1 MTRRDRSRQRWF
13 LATATIFVATG
24 GCTDSTVPIRPTAAP
39 AAVASPGGGGGG
51 GGGGGQRRL
60 SIVAVNLSSSSL
72 LIGGANV
79 SYTVT
84 VENKGSSVSDVTLQ
98 GAIVQGAVSHLA
110 GGFAANC
117 PPSPT
122 GVVPKGSCQMTSTT
136 NASNA
141 SGVGTL
147 VPGPANFVLTMS
159 LNAGGV
165 STVVDQTSVPVTLVA
180 ITRTITSLSLSKT
193 TLVISDGTESQPD
206 ITNITAGLQNTGSAL
221 SNVRIQADFVQGTVV
236 HNSGSVALNCV
247 DPQGDGILPNGAC
260 TMNWFAVATNAVA
273 AGSGTLVPGAATFV
287 LKLIQDVNGTATVLD
302 SKSVS
307 VTLTGGTLRITNLA
321 LSSTTLSIGGAGVP
335 YDVTIF
341 NPGSQL
347 SGVFIQGEMIQNGNV
362 AGAGGSNLL
371 CPPTS
376 ANGVLP
382 AGTCTMSWI
391 AVASN
396 QSYAPAPLVPGAATF
411 RLTLYQGSGS
421 PVVLDTKSVPVTLV
435 AGPPEVTGVIFF
447 DPDNN
452 VLLSATTGTDYNVT
466 LVNSGSAMSGMTL
479 KSTVVQ
485 TLNSVTS
492 TRDVSDIPVA
502 CPSNASGTLPNGV
515 CTFQVTAI
523 VSNSA
528 SGSGPDLVPEN
539 DATYVVTLY
548 QNGVQVATT
557 SRVIHLKVQLF

>member
-1 MTRRDRSRQRWF
+1 MSRSDRSTRRWF
-13 LATATIFVATG
+13 LAAAATLVAAVA
-24 GCTDSTVPIRPTAAP
+24 CTDSSQLTPPTAAS
-39 AAVASPGGGGGG
+39 AAANPGGGGG

-60 SIVAVNLSSSSL
+60 SIVAINLSSSSL
-72 LIGGANV
+72 TIGGASV

-84 VENKGSSVSDVTLQ
+84 IENKGSTVSDVSLQ
-98 GAIVQGAVSHLA
+98 GAIVQGAVSHPA
-110 GGFAANC
+110 GGFAASC

-122 GVVPKGSCQMTSTT
+122 GAVPKGSCQMTFTT
-136 NASNA
+136 SASNA
-141 SGVGTL
+141 NGAGTL
-147 VPGPANFVLTMS
+147 VPGPASFVLTMS
-159 LNAGGV
+159 LGAGGT
-165 STVVDQTSVPVTLVA
+165 STVVDQKSVPVTLVA
-180 ITRTITSLSLSKT
+180 ITRTIASLSLSKT
-193 TLVISDGTESQPD
+193 TLAISDGTEPQPD

-221 SNVRIQADFVQGTVV
+221 SNVRLQADFVQGTVV
-236 HNSGSVALNCV
+236 HNSGSVSLNCV
-247 DPQGDGILPNGAC
+247 DPQGDGILPSGAC
-260 TMNWFAVATNAVA
+260 PINWFAVATNAVA
-273 AGSGTLVPGAATFV
+273 AGSGMLVPGAATFV

-302 SKSVS
+302 SESVA
-307 VTLTGGTLRITNLA
+307 VTLTGGTLGITNLA

-362 AGAGGSNLL
+362 AGAAGSNLL
-371 CPPTS
+371 CPPAS

-421 PVVLDTKSVPVTLV
+421 PVVLDTESIPVTLV

-447 DPDNN
+447 DPSNN
-452 VLLSATTGTDYNVT
+452 VLLSTTVGTDYNVT
-466 LVNSGSAMSGMTL
+466 LVNSGAAMSGMTL
-479 KSTVVQ
+479 TGQVVQ
-485 TLNSVTS
+485 TLNGVTS
-492 TRDVSDIPVA
+492 TRNVSDVPVT

-528 SGSGPDLVPEN
+528 PGSGPGLVEEN

-548 QNGVQVATT
+548 QNGVEVATT

>member
-1 MTRRDRSRQRWF
+1 MSRSDRSTQRWF
-13 LATATIFVATG
+13 LAAAAIFVAAG
-24 GCTDSTVPIRPTAAP
+24 GCTDSSQLTPPTTASAA
-39 AAVASPGGGGGG
+39 ANPGGGGGG

-60 SIVAVNLSSSSL
+60 TIVAINLSSPSL
-72 LIGGANV
+72 VIGGASV

-84 VENKGSSVSDVTLQ
+84 VENKGSTVSDVSLQ
-98 GAIVQGAVSHLA
+98 GAIVQGAVSHPA

-117 PPSPT
+117 PSSAT
-122 GVVPKGSCQMTSTT
+122 GVVPKGSCQMTFMTS
-136 NASNA
+136 ASNA
-141 SGVGTL
+141 SGTGTL
-147 VPGPANFVLTMS
+147 VPGPASFVLTMS
-159 LNAGGV
+159 LGAGGA
-165 STVVDQTSVPVTLVA
+165 STVVDQQSVPVTLVA
-180 ITRTITSLSLSKT
+180 VTRTIASLSLSKT

-221 SNVRIQADFVQGTVV
+221 SNVRVQADFVQGTVV

-247 DPQGDGILPNGAC
+247 DPQGDGILPSGAC
-260 TMNWFAVATNAVA
+260 PINWFAVATNAVA
-273 AGSGTLVPGAATFV
+273 AGPGTLVPGAATFV

-302 SKSVS
+302 SRSVS
-307 VTLTGGTLRITNLA
+307 VTLSGGPLRITNLA
-321 LSSTTLSIGGAGVP
+321 LSSTTLSIGGASVP

-347 SGVFIQGEMIQNGNV
+347 SNVFIQGEMIQNGNV

-376 ANGVLP
+376 ANAVLP

-411 RLTLYQGSGS
+411 RLTLYQGFGS
-421 PVVLDTKSVPVTLV
+421 PVVLDTKSVAVTLV

-447 DPDNN
+447 DPGSN
-452 VLLSATTGTDYNVT
+452 VLLSTTVATDYNVT
-466 LVNSGSAMSGMTL
+466 LVNSGTAMTGMTL
-479 KSTVVQ
+479 RGQVVQ
-485 TLNSVTS
+485 TLNGVTS
-492 TRDVSDIPVA
+492 TRNVSDVPVT

-515 CTFQVTAI
+515 CTFQVSAF

-528 SGSGPDLVPEN
+528 PGSGPDLVPEN

-557 SRVIHLKVQLF
+557 SRIVHLKVQLF

>member
-1 MTRRDRSRQRWF
+1 MSRSDRSTQRWF
-13 LATATIFVATG
+13 LAAAAILVAGG
-24 GCTDSTVPIRPTAAP
+24 GCTDSSQLTPPTAAS
-39 AAVASPGGGGGG
+39 AAANPGGGG

-72 LIGGANV
+72 VIGGASV

-84 VENKGSSVSDVTLQ
+84 VENKGSTVSDVSLQ
-98 GAIVQGAVSHLA
+98 GAIVQGAVSHPA

-117 PPSPT
+117 PPNPT
-122 GVVPKGSCQMTSTT
+122 GVVPKGSCQMTFTAS
-136 NASNA
+136 ASNA
-141 SGVGTL
+141 NGAGTL
-147 VPGPANFVLTMS
+147 VPGPASFVLTMS
-159 LNAGGV
+159 LGAGGT
-165 STVVDQTSVPVTLVA
+165 STVIDQKSVPVTLVA
-180 ITRTITSLSLSKT
+180 ITQTITSLSLSKT
-193 TLVISDGTESQPD
+193 TLAISDGTEPQPD
-206 ITNITAGLQNTGSAL
+206 ITNVTAGLQNTGSAL
-221 SNVRIQADFVQGTVV
+221 SNVRLQADFVQGTVV
-236 HNSGSVALNCV
+236 HNSGSIALNCV
-247 DPQGDGILPNGAC
+247 DPSGDGILPSGAC
-260 TMNWFAVATNAVA
+260 TINWFAVATNAVA
-273 AGSGTLVPGAATFV
+273 AGSGMLVPGSATFV
-287 LKLIQDVNGTATVLD
+287 LTLIQDVNGTATVLD
-302 SKSVS
+302 SESVP
-307 VTLTGGTLRITNLA
+307 VTLTGGTLGITNLA

-341 NPGSQL
+341 NPGSAL

-362 AGAGGSNLL
+362 AGAAGSNLL

-382 AGTCTMSWI
+382 TGTCTMSWI

-421 PVVLDTKSVPVTLV
+421 PVVLDTESIPVTLV
-435 AGPPEVTGVIFF
+435 AGPPEITSVIFF
-447 DPDNN
+447 NSNN
-452 VLLSATTGTDYNVT
+452 DVLLSTTTATDYNVT
-466 LVNSGSAMSGMTL
+466 LVNSGAAMTGMTL
-479 KSTVVQ
+479 TGQVVQ
-485 TLNSVTS
+485 TLNGVTS
-492 TRDVSDIPVA
+492 TRNVSDVPVT

-528 SGSGPDLVPEN
+528 PGSGPDLVPEN

-548 QNGVQVATT
+548 QNGVEVAST